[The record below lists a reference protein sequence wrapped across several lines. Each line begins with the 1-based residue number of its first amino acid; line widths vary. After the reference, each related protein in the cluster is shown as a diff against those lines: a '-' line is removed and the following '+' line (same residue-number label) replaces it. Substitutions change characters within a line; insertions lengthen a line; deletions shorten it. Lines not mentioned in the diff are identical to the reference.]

1 MWTEPRPRTRR
12 TTWTSKP
19 NRQRLSLWKSFPFP
33 SERSGREFA
42 QHYVSCKATTLAK
55 EDKRMDYTK
64 PEVGIIGQAVHV
76 IEAYPMGPLKISG
89 GTEPLLTEN
98 PAYDFDEKA

>member
-1 MWTEPRPRTRR
+1 
-12 TTWTSKP
+12 
-19 NRQRLSLWKSFPFP
+19 
-33 SERSGREFA
+33 
-42 QHYVSCKATTLAK
+42 
-55 EDKRMDYTK
+55 MDYTK

-98 PAYDFDEKA
+98 PAYDFDE

>member
-33 SERSGREFA
+33 SKRSGREFA
-42 QHYVSCKATTLAK
+42 QHNVSCKATTLAK

-76 IEAYPMGPLKISG
+76 IEAYPMGPLKIHTDVD
-89 GTEPLLTEN
+89 GTKTTN
-98 PAYDFDEKA
+98 PAYDLDE